1 MDSQSIQNLATIMIG
16 FEELEN
22 RKSEQLP
29 FMCKEAIAVIT
40 ELGLCNTAIKI
51 VKCLDSADTILSH
64 LYHLRKQLLSRYEA
78 VSTYLEAE
86 LAVPND
92 RL

>member
-1 MDSQSIQNLATIMIG
+1 MSNQSIQNLATIMIG

-22 RKSEQLP
+22 RKSEHLP

-51 VKCLDSADTILSH
+51 VKCMDSTDTILSH
-64 LYHLRKQLLSRYEA
+64 LYNHRKQLLSKSEM
-78 VSTYLEAE
+78 VKSYLEQD
-86 LAVPND
+86 LTIPND